1 MLGVLDSSVL
11 EVNNYKKGTPMSKH
25 MAKRGKQAVKHG
37 RAARPLKRA
46 RGKKPTRVKKP
57 VARRGRVLGK
67 GVAKLQAFEP
77 EAAQVFEALGQE
89 PESVADVI
97 EVFEVEV
104 MGDGEEIRQSGESDV
119 TL

>member
-1 MLGVLDSSVL
+1 
-11 EVNNYKKGTPMSKH
+11 MSKH
-25 MAKRGKQAVKHG
+25 LAKRSKKAVKHG

-77 EAAQVFEALGQE
+77 EAAQVFVALGQE
-89 PESVADVI
+89 PESVADVV
-97 EVFEVEV
+97 EVFEIEV
-104 MGDGEEIRQSGESDV
+104 VSDAEDTRQSDEPDV

>member
-11 EVNNYKKGTPMSKH
+11 EVTNCKKGTPMSKH
-25 MAKRGKQAVKHG
+25 LAKRSKKAVKHG

-57 VARRGRVLGK
+57 VARRVLGK
-67 GVAKLQAFEP
+67 AVAKQQALGP
-77 EAAQVFEALGQE
+77 DAAQQVLGQE
-89 PESVADVI
+89 PEGVADVL
-97 EVFEVEV
+97 EVFEIEMVSDAE
-104 MGDGEEIRQSGESDV
+104 DTRQSDEPDV